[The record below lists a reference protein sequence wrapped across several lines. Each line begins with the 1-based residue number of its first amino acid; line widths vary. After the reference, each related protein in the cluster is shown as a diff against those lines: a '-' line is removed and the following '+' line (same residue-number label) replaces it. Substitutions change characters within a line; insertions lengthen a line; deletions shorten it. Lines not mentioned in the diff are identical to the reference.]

1 MRIPLAMIGL
11 IGAVAVSGCVQKELR
26 DIRSTGTGPD
36 EFLILPP
43 KPLTAPTDYA
53 ALPVPTPGGGNLT
66 DTNPQAEAVAALGG
80 KPSALVPGTSIPASD
95 SGLVT
100 ASSRYGV
107 AADVRQTLA
116 SEDAAFLKR
125 KRRGGKIKIAPVDR
139 YEQIYSKQTLDP
151 FAANA
156 AFRRAGVATPSAPPA
171 REKD

>member
-11 IGAVAVSGCVQKELR
+11 IGAVAMSGCVQKELR
-26 DIRSTGTGPD
+26 DIRATGTGPD

-80 KPSALVPGTSIPASD
+80 KPSALVPSASIPASD
-95 SGLVT
+95 AGLVT
-100 ASSRYGV
+100 ASSPYGV

-156 AFRRAGVATPSAPPA
+156 AFRRAGVATPSAPPG
-171 REKD
+171 RVKD